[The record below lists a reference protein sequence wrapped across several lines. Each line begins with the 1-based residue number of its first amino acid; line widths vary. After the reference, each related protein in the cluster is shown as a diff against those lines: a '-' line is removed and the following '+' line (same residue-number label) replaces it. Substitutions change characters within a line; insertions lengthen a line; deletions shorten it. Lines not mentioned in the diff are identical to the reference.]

1 MREKLLYIRKILI
14 QADQKQLK
22 LPEDIVSKLLEQ
34 SLPML
39 KWLAETDDQSF
50 LVYLNFILNL
60 KIENK
65 YLKKQVLSE
74 ILNQTRRD
82 CTDTQSDQFSTYLD
96 SIVKFSEL
104 EPTKKQLFSYVRM
117 GKDKSKNTLSLFKN
131 IISLLVKKEFTHQ
144 EIYSL
149 LQSTIENT
157 ILSDEKVFSSLRD
170 IGIILIS
177 DFTKEW
183 IENKEISHEEFYRY
197 LLWSREKE
205 EISALLSNRDF
216 CTLDISKDEFHQ
228 LLTKIKKQNDPS
240 LLDIETE
247 LLMNPD
253 FHALVEQTVIHIPNF
268 LSFVKKAETSENK
281 LALVIFS
288 YLLVPFHFYFTKI
301 GEFSVYMLSHDLA
314 STITDE
320 KKEALFNLLNSNND
334 YFFRLLI
341 SEDELRKGQDALI
354 ELLNDFQTLDPA
366 SLDSVTE
373 ILKQKNLQNTLNSFS
388 ELFDFI
394 EKFTQLDPTLT
405 KAFQKSITNENIKY
419 LSQTNPDI
427 YQIYPYL
434 LSKLPPSITKE
445 KEKQFQS
452 SITALNHAEFLEN
465 SATNNALEIYKKIID
480 LIFKTKYAWERKNIL
495 DVLTEQCPADI
506 SLDTYLIAIDYMK
519 ELKQRPKKEFIE
531 FQKMSQKKSRVP
543 VIESSLPPTYH
554 LYQAQ
559 IDEVDRMLK
568 QEKEKKK
575 TINKSHGGNDEH

>member
-14 QADQKQLK
+14 QADQQQLK
-22 LPEDIVSKLLEQ
+22 LPEDIVSRLLEQ
-34 SLPML
+34 SFPMIR
-39 KWLAETDDQSF
+39 WLAETDGQNF

-65 YLKKQVLSE
+65 YLKKQMMLE
-74 ILNQTRRD
+74 ILNQTRWD
-82 CTDTQSDQFSTYLD
+82 CTDIQSEQFSTYLD

-104 EPTKKQLFSYVRM
+104 EPTKKQLFSYIRM
-117 GKDKSKNTLSLFKN
+117 GKDKRKNTLSLFKN
-131 IISLLVKKEFTHQ
+131 IISLLLKEEFTHR

-149 LQSTIENT
+149 LQSTIENPKLT
-157 ILSDEKVFSSLRD
+157 DEEVFNSLRE
-170 IGIILIS
+170 IGTIIIS
-177 DFTKEW
+177 GFTKDW
-183 IENKEISHEEFYRY
+183 IENKEISHEEFYQY
-197 LLWSREKE
+197 LLWSRERK

-216 CTLDISKDEFHQ
+216 CTLDISKLEFHQ

-253 FHALVEQTVIHIPNF
+253 FHALVEQAVIHIPNF

-288 YLLVPFHFYFTKI
+288 YFLVPFHLYFTKN
-301 GEFSVYMLSHDLA
+301 GEFSVYALSHDLA

-320 KKEALFNLLNSNND
+320 KKDSLLNLLNSNNN

-341 SEDELRKGQDALI
+341 SEEELRIGQDALI
-354 ELLNDFQTLDPA
+354 QLLNYFETLDPA
-366 SLDSVTE
+366 SLDSVAE
-373 ILKQKNLQNTLNSFS
+373 ILQQKKLQKTLNSFS
-388 ELFDFI
+388 ELIDFI
-394 EKFTQLDPTLT
+394 EKFTQLDPSLT
-405 KAFQKSITNENIKY
+405 KEFQKSITNENIKR

-434 LSKLPPSITKE
+434 LNKLSPSITKE
-445 KEKQFQS
+445 KEKQIRAAF
-452 SITALNHAEFLEN
+452 TALNCGEFLEN

-480 LIFKTKYAWERKNIL
+480 LIFKTKYDWERKNIL
-495 DVLTEQCPADI
+495 DALTEQYPSDI

-531 FQKMSQKKSRVP
+531 FQKKSQKESQVS
-543 VIESSLPPTYH
+543 VIESSLSPTYR

-559 IDEVDRMLK
+559 IDEVDHMLK
-568 QEKEKKK
+568 QEKVKRNKVLKK
-575 TINKSHGGNDEH
+575 